1 MLIVW
6 GSFNKSVEKSVTVN
20 KSAKKEKEQC
30 SRETST
36 NKCSKNT
43 AWLLFFSFKVKYVK

>member
-36 NKCSKNT
+36 NKCTNVFFFQSKIC
-43 AWLLFFSFKVKYVK
+43 